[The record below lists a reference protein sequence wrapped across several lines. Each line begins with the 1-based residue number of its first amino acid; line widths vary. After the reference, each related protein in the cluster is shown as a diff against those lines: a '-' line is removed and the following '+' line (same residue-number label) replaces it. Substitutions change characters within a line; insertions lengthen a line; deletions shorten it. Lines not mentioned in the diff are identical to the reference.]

1 MRLVPVVAVLS
12 WCCAWLSAQEAPPH
26 VVLILADDLGWTD
39 LSTGRTNGGNGSPY
53 HRTPNLDRLAAA
65 GTCFTDAYSNGPNCA
80 PSRAALWSGQW
91 AARTG
96 IYTVGRGNRGKAKFR
111 KLEAASNQTALS
123 SESVTLAEV
132 MKAAGYATAHFGK
145 WHLGDQADRESP
157 TDQGFDH
164 QVGGDRRGGVGKL
177 GNFADEDGA
186 LPIPGMSA
194 NGRAG
199 QFVADRLTDEAI
211 GWLAG
216 VEQAPAFCC
225 VSHYSVHTP
234 IQAPAADL
242 EATPAAPQG
251 SRHRNRRY
259 AAMLKN
265 LDDNVGRVLDF
276 LAAAEDPLRAGHK
289 MIENTV
295 IVFTSDNG
303 GLGGY
308 RNAGVGSAPEV
319 TEQSPLRSGKGSLH
333 EGGVRVP
340 FIVRWDDR
348 VAPGGVDATPTQ
360 LFDLYPTLVA
370 LAGGSLPDDHVLDG
384 VDLSPRWLT
393 ADAAVPAR
401 PLFWH
406 FPGYLEASSRSGTWR
421 TTPVSVVREGDLKA
435 MFWFET
441 RTWALYDLAADIN
454 ESRDLGPTRP
464 DELRRI
470 AAKLCAWLERTG
482 APMPRQQGG
491 AAVPQP
497 SVPQ

>member
-177 GNFADEDGA
+177 GNFADEGGA

-242 EATPAAPQG
+242 EATPAAPEG

-276 LAAAEDPLRAGHK
+276 LAAAEDPMRAGQK

-340 FIVRWDDR
+340 FIVRWDGR

-370 LAGGSLPDDHVLDG
+370 LAGGALPDDHVLDG